1 MDRFIN
7 LRGLPVMRQI
17 VAIALL
23 YFAATLGVSAAD
35 NNEVQQGIFDS
46 YLKLANEGDVVAQY
60 VVAQR
65 YENGKGTGKDME
77 KAYYWYEMA
86 AKQNYPLALVKLEA
100 RDHQNTVKAEPP
112 AAAKTP
118 IAPTES
124 TPTPTPPPAAVKKE
138 PAKKPA
144 PAPSQPKPKP
154 AKAPEVTTAAVT
166 ADASPRPAKPAARRD
181 EPKPEIKT
189 PVPEIIVAKAPP
201 VMEPPKPDI
210 NVTQAL
216 LAGKWKRNQE
226 EAEYLPS
233 ANAACLQSSNTE
245 IVCFSGEMTRN
256 IDNAGLTYNVKS
268 VISGFNNREAK
279 FNLRYVYNVVHVA
292 SKPHSAPNGMSSE
305 MNDMAVKTGWQE
317 PGVAMECRLRDE
329 HSLSCTR
336 NDRRMTYQFVRE

>member
-1 MDRFIN
+1 
-7 LRGLPVMRQI
+7 MRQI
-17 VAIALL
+17 VAITLF

-35 NNEVQQGIFDS
+35 NNDVQQGIFDS

-65 YENGKGTGKDME
+65 YETGKGTAQDME
-77 KAYYWYEMA
+77 KAFYWYEMA

-100 RDHQNTVKAEPP
+100 RDKATAKVEPP
-112 AAAKTP
+112 AAAAVS
-118 IAPTES
+118 APK
-124 TPTPTPPPAAVKKE
+124 PTPPPAVVKKE

-144 PAPSQPKPKP
+144 PSPNQPKPKP
-154 AKAPEVTTAAVT
+154 AKAPEVTTANAT
-166 ADASPRPAKPAARRD
+166 ADASPKPAKPAVRRD
-181 EPKPEIKT
+181 EPKPEAKA
-189 PVPEIIVAKAPP
+189 PVPEIVVARAAP
-201 VMEPPKPDI
+201 VVEPPKPDI

-245 IVCFSGEMTRN
+245 IVCFSGELTRN
-256 IDNAGLTYNVKS
+256 VDNAGLTYNVKS
-268 VISGFNNREAK
+268 VISGFNNKEAK

-292 SKPHSAPNGMSSE
+292 GKPHAAPNGMSSE

>member
-1 MDRFIN
+1 
-7 LRGLPVMRQI
+7 MRQI
-17 VAIALL
+17 VAIILL

-35 NNEVQQGIFDS
+35 NNDVQQGIFDS

-65 YENGKGTGKDME
+65 YETGKGTAQDME
-77 KAYYWYEMA
+77 KAFYWYEMA

-100 RDHQNTVKAEPP
+100 RDKAAAKVESP
-112 AAAKTP
+112 AAAAVS
-118 IAPTES
+118 APA
-124 TPTPTPPPAAVKKE
+124 PTPPPVAVKKE

-154 AKAPEVTTAAVT
+154 AKAPEATVATVT
-166 ADASPRPAKPAARRD
+166 AEASPKPAKPAARRD
-181 EPKPEIKT
+181 EPKPEAKA
-189 PVPEIIVAKAPP
+189 PVPEIVVAKAAP
-201 VMEPPKPDI
+201 VVEPPKPDI

-233 ANAACLQSSNTE
+233 ANAACLQSSGTE
-245 IVCFSGEMTRN
+245 IVCFSGELTRN
-256 IDNAGLTYNVKS
+256 VDNAGLTYNVKS
-268 VISGFNNREAK
+268 VISGFNNKEAK

-292 SKPHSAPNGMSSE
+292 NKPHAAPNGMSSE

>member
-1 MDRFIN
+1 
-7 LRGLPVMRQI
+7 MRQI
-17 VAIALL
+17 VAITLF

-35 NNEVQQGIFDS
+35 NNDVQQGIFDS

-65 YENGKGTGKDME
+65 YETGKGTGKDME

-100 RDHQNTVKAEPP
+100 RDR
-112 AAAKTP
+112 AAAKTETP
-118 IAPTES
+118 AADKPAEPAPA
-124 TPTPTPPPAAVKKE
+124 PTPPPVAVKKE

-144 PAPSQPKPKP
+144 PAASQPKPKP
-154 AKAPEVTTAAVT
+154 AKAPEVTVAAVA
-166 ADASPRPAKPAARRD
+166 ADASLPKPAKPVARKE
-181 EPKPEIKT
+181 EPKQEAKAPAPEI
-189 PVPEIIVAKAPP
+189 VVAKAAPA
-201 VMEPPKPDI
+201 VEPPKPDI

-233 ANAACLQSSNTE
+233 SQVACLQSSNTE
-245 IVCFSGEMTRN
+245 ITCFSGELTRN
-256 IDNAGLTYNVKS
+256 VDNAGLTYNVKS
-268 VISGFNNREAK
+268 VISGFNNKEAK

-292 SKPHSAPNGMSSE
+292 GKPHAAPSGMSSE

-317 PGVAMECRLRDE
+317 PGVAMECRMRDE

>member
-1 MDRFIN
+1 
-7 LRGLPVMRQI
+7 MRQI
-17 VAIALL
+17 VAIALF

-100 RDHQNTVKAEPP
+100 RDQNAVKAEPP
-112 AAAKTP
+112 AAAR
-118 IAPTES
+118 APVALTES
-124 TPTPTPPPAAVKKE
+124 APAPAKKE
-138 PAKKPA
+138 PARKPA

-154 AKAPEVTTAAVT
+154 KPAKAAPVVTPATVT
-166 ADASPRPAKPAARRD
+166 ADASLPKSAKPAARRD
-181 EPKPEIKT
+181 ELKPEAKA
-189 PVPEIIVAKAPP
+189 PVPEIVVAKAMP
-201 VMEPPKPDI
+201 VVEPPKPDI

-216 LAGKWKRNQE
+216 LAGKWKRNQQ

-233 ANAACLQSSNTE
+233 AHAACLQSSNTE
-245 IVCFSGEMTRN
+245 VVCFSGELTRN

-268 VISGFNNREAK
+268 VISGFNNKEAK
-279 FNLRYVYNVVHVA
+279 FNLRYIYNVVHVA
-292 SKPHSAPNGMSSE
+292 GKPHAAPNGMSSE

>member
-1 MDRFIN
+1 
-7 LRGLPVMRQI
+7 MRQI
-17 VAIALL
+17 VAITLL
-23 YFAATLGVSAAD
+23 YFAATLGVSAAE
-35 NNEVQQGIFDS
+35 NNDVQQGIFDS

-65 YENGKGTGKDME
+65 YENGKGTAQDME
-77 KAYYWYEMA
+77 KAFYWYEMA

-100 RDHQNTVKAEPP
+100 RDQNKVKAEPP
-112 AAAKTP
+112 EAAVVS
-118 IAPTES
+118 APA
-124 TPTPTPPPAAVKKE
+124 PTPPPAAVKKE

-154 AKAPEVTTAAVT
+154 AKAPEATVASAT
-166 ADASPRPAKPAARRD
+166 ADASPRPAKPAARKD
-181 EPKPEIKT
+181 EPKPEIKA

-245 IVCFSGEMTRN
+245 IVCFSGELTRN
-256 IDNAGLTYNVKS
+256 VDNAGLTYNVKS
-268 VISGFNNREAK
+268 VISGFNNKEAK

-292 SKPHSAPNGMSSE
+292 NKPHAAPNGMSSE
-305 MNDMAVKTGWQE
+305 MNDMVAKNGWQE

>member
-1 MDRFIN
+1 
-7 LRGLPVMRQI
+7 MRQI
-17 VAIALL
+17 VAITLL

-35 NNEVQQGIFDS
+35 NNDVQQGIFDS

-65 YENGKGTGKDME
+65 YETGKGTAQDTE
-77 KAYYWYEMA
+77 KAFYWYEMA

-100 RDHQNTVKAEPP
+100 RDKAAAKVEPP
-112 AAAKTP
+112 AAAAVSAP
-118 IAPTES
+118 APT
-124 TPTPTPPPAAVKKE
+124 PLPAAVKKE
-138 PAKKPA
+138 PVKKPA
-144 PAPSQPKPKP
+144 PAASQPKPKP
-154 AKAPEVTTAAVT
+154 AKAPEVTVATVT
-166 ADASPRPAKPAARRD
+166 ADASPKPAKPAVRRD
-181 EPKPEIKT
+181 EPKPEIKA
-189 PVPEIIVAKAPP
+189 PVPEIVVAKAAP
-201 VMEPPKPDI
+201 VVEPPKPDI

-245 IVCFSGEMTRN
+245 IVCFSGELTRN

-268 VISGFNNREAK
+268 VISGFNNKEAK

-292 SKPHSAPNGMSSE
+292 SKPHAAPNGMSSE
-305 MNDMAVKTGWQE
+305 MNDMVVKTGWQE

>member
-1 MDRFIN
+1 
-7 LRGLPVMRQI
+7 MRHL
-17 VAIALL
+17 VAITLL
-23 YFAATLGVSAAD
+23 YFAATLGVSAAE

-65 YENGKGTGKDME
+65 YETGKGTALDME

-100 RDHQNTVKAEPP
+100 RDRAAAAKAEASAPKPEESAPAPVAAPVAAKPEPVKKPP
-112 AAAKTP
+112 AAKV
-118 IAPTES
+118 E
-124 TPTPTPPPAAVKKE
+124 
-138 PAKKPA
+138 A
-144 PAPSQPKPKP
+144 PARPKP
-154 AKAPEVTTAAVT
+154 AKPPVAVVASAP
-166 ADASPRPAKPAARRD
+166 KPAAPAPRRE
-181 EPKPEIKT
+181 EPKPEAKA
-189 PVPEIIVAKAPP
+189 PAPEIMVAKAPP

-216 LAGKWKRNQE
+216 LGGQWKRNQQ

-233 ANAACLQSSNTE
+233 ANAACLQSSSTE
-245 IVCFSGEMTRN
+245 IVCFSGELTRN
-256 IDNAGLTYNVKS
+256 VDGAGLTYNVKS
-268 VISGFNNREAK
+268 VISGFNNKEAK

-292 SKPHSAPNGMSSE
+292 DKPHAAPNSMSSE
-305 MNDMAVKTGWQE
+305 INDMAAKTGWQE

-336 NDRRMTYQFVRE
+336 NDRKMTYQFVRE

>member
-1 MDRFIN
+1 
-7 LRGLPVMRQI
+7 MRQI
-17 VAIALL
+17 VAIILV

-65 YENGKGTGKDME
+65 YETGKGTAQDME
-77 KAYYWYEMA
+77 KAFYWYEMA

-100 RDHQNTVKAEPP
+100 RDQNKAKAEPP
-112 AAAKTP
+112 AAAAVS
-118 IAPTES
+118 APA
-124 TPTPTPPPAAVKKE
+124 PTPPPAAAKKE

-144 PAPSQPKPKP
+144 PAPVSQPKPKP
-154 AKAPEVTTAAVT
+154 AKVPAVPV
-166 ADASPRPAKPAARRD
+166 AIASASKPAEPVVRRE
-181 EPKPEIKT
+181 EPKPEIKA
-189 PVPEIIVAKAPP
+189 PVSEIVVARAAP
-201 VMEPPKPDI
+201 VVEPPKPDI

-233 ANAACLQSSNTE
+233 ANAACLQSSSTE
-245 IVCFSGEMTRN
+245 IVCFSGELTRN
-256 IDNAGLTYNVKS
+256 VDNAGLTYNVKS
-268 VISGFNNREAK
+268 VISGFNNKEAK

-292 SKPHSAPNGMSSE
+292 GKPHAAPNGMSSE

-329 HSLSCTR
+329 HSISCTR

>member
-1 MDRFIN
+1 
-7 LRGLPVMRQI
+7 MRQI
-17 VAIALL
+17 VAIALF

-100 RDHQNTVKAEPP
+100 RDQNAVKAEPP
-112 AAAKTP
+112 AAAK
-118 IAPTES
+118 APVVVTES
-124 TPTPTPPPAAVKKE
+124 APAPAKKE
-138 PAKKPA
+138 PARKPA

-154 AKAPEVTTAAVT
+154 AKAAPVVTPATVT
-166 ADASPRPAKPAARRD
+166 ADASLPKPAKPAARRD
-181 EPKPEIKT
+181 ELKPEAKA
-189 PVPEIIVAKAPP
+189 PVPEIVVAKAMP
-201 VMEPPKPDI
+201 VVEPPKPDI

-216 LAGKWKRNQE
+216 LAGKWKRNQQ

-233 ANAACLQSSNTE
+233 AHAACLQSSNTE
-245 IVCFSGEMTRN
+245 VVCFSGELTRN

-268 VISGFNNREAK
+268 VISGFNNKEAK

-292 SKPHSAPNGMSSE
+292 GKPHAAPNGMSSE

-336 NDRRMTYQFVRE
+336 NDRRMTYQFVHE

>member
-1 MDRFIN
+1 
-7 LRGLPVMRQI
+7 MRQI
-17 VAIALL
+17 VAITLL

-35 NNEVQQGIFDS
+35 NNDVQQGIFDS

-65 YENGKGTGKDME
+65 YENGKGTAKDME
-77 KAYYWYEMA
+77 KAFYWYEMA

-100 RDHQNTVKAEPP
+100 RDQSAMKAEPP
-112 AAAKTP
+112 AAAESAP
-118 IAPTES
+118 APT
-124 TPTPTPPPAAVKKE
+124 PAPAAVKKE

-144 PAPSQPKPKP
+144 PVPNQPKPKP
-154 AKAPEVTTAAVT
+154 AKAPEVTAA
-166 ADASPRPAKPAARRD
+166 ASPPRPAKPAARRD
-181 EPKPEIKT
+181 EPKPEVKA
-189 PVPEIIVAKAPP
+189 PVPEIVVAKAPP

-226 EAEYLPS
+226 QAEYLPS
-233 ANAACLQSSNTE
+233 GNAACLQSSNTE

-268 VISGFNNREAK
+268 VISGFNNKEAK

-292 SKPHSAPNGMSSE
+292 SKPHAAPNGMSSE
-305 MNDMAVKTGWQE
+305 MNDMAAKTGWQE

>member
-118 IAPTES
+118 IAPAES
-124 TPTPTPPPAAVKKE
+124 TPAPTPPPAAVKKE

-166 ADASPRPAKPAARRD
+166 ADASPRPAKPARAPGRTETGNQNPRSRDHRGQGAARYGTAEAGYQRDTGAARR
-181 EPKPEIKT
+181 K
-189 PVPEIIVAKAPP
+189 
-201 VMEPPKPDI
+201 ME
-210 NVTQAL
+210 T
-216 LAGKWKRNQE
+216 
-226 EAEYLPS
+226 
-233 ANAACLQSSNTE
+233 
-245 IVCFSGEMTRN
+245 
-256 IDNAGLTYNVKS
+256 
-268 VISGFNNREAK
+268 
-279 FNLRYVYNVVHVA
+279 
-292 SKPHSAPNGMSSE
+292 
-305 MNDMAVKTGWQE
+305 
-317 PGVAMECRLRDE
+317 
-329 HSLSCTR
+329 
-336 NDRRMTYQFVRE
+336 